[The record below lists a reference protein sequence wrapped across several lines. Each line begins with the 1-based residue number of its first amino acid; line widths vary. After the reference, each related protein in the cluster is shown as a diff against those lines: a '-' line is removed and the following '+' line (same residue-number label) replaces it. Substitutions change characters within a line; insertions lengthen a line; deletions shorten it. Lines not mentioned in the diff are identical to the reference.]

1 MELNK
6 KSIEDVDISGK
17 RVVMRVDFNV
27 PMDDKG
33 RIADKTRIT
42 TTLPT
47 IKYLINNGAKTVLMS
62 HLGNPKDGYESS
74 KSLAPICESL
84 CHLLNMDVKFA
95 KDAIGNDTRK
105 MVDDLKGG
113 EVLLLEN
120 LRFHS
125 EEKAN
130 DPEFAKTLASYG
142 DIYGNDAFGTS
153 HRKHAST
160 YGIGEYLPCV
170 SGFLIEKEI
179 AMLGNALEQPERE
192 FTAILGGAK
201 VSSKIGVIN
210 HLLEKVDNIII
221 GGGMAFTFIKAMGH
235 SIGKSILDE
244 EHINYAREI
253 LEMAKKENV
262 NVFLPKDVIVA
273 DSFSNDA
280 NTKVVDVDGIPEG
293 YMGLDIGPKT
303 CKEFTDVILRSKT
316 IIWNGPMGAF
326 EMPKFAKGTKDVAY
340 AMAQC
345 GGITIVGGGDS
356 ARAIDSFGLQSK
368 MTHIST
374 GGGASL
380 AFLEGKSL
388 PGIEILMDR

>member
-1 MELNK
+1 
-6 KSIEDVDISGK
+6 
-17 RVVMRVDFNV
+17 
-27 PMDDKG
+27 
-33 RIADKTRIT
+33 
-42 TTLPT
+42 
-47 IKYLINNGAKTVLMS
+47 
-62 HLGNPKDGYESS
+62 
-74 KSLAPICESL
+74 
-84 CHLLNMDVKFA
+84 
-95 KDAIGNDTRK
+95 
-105 MVDDLKGG
+105 
-113 EVLLLEN
+113 
-120 LRFHS
+120 
-125 EEKAN
+125 
-130 DPEFAKTLASYG
+130 
-142 DIYGNDAFGTS
+142 
-153 HRKHAST
+153 
-160 YGIGEYLPCV
+160 
-170 SGFLIEKEI
+170 
-179 AMLGNALEQPERE
+179 MLGNALEQPERE